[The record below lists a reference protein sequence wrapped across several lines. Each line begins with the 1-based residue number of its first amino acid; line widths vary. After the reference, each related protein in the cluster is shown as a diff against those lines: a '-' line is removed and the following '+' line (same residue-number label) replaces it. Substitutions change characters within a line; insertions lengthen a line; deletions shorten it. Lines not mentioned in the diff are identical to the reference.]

1 MTNFTLSKFAP
12 VASLAIAGALGLGVA
27 PAPAAIITD
36 GCASP
41 TECTLDELFL
51 GGTITVG
58 DKFFSQWTFIGFDT
72 EPDED
77 PLNIDFSQVIVTP
90 LDDDPNNPGLR
101 FDWGDQF
108 SDLGV
113 RDFLGLA
120 FGYIVDVTDPNFQ
133 ITGTS
138 LELLDF
144 EVTGEGEVA
153 VSGPPFDLDT
163 GDPFF
168 DPITGDPLIPV
179 VGIDPDAGIEI
190 LASDVNI
197 PPQDAIGVT
206 NSASG
211 DSDNLGGTFALRSYE
226 QRFNQTPIP
235 EESSP
240 WSLILG
246 IGALG
251 AGSVVSKVLKS
262 KSSE

>member
-1 MTNFTLSKFAP
+1 MTNINLSKFAP
-12 VASLAIAGALGLGVA
+12 VASLAIAGAIGLGVA

-58 DKFFSQWTFIGFDT
+58 DKFFSEWTFLDSDAD
-72 EPDED
+72 PDE
-77 PLNIDFSQVIVTP
+77 PPPIFDFSQVIVTP

-113 RDFLGLA
+113 RDFLNLGFAYL
-120 FGYIVDVTDPNFQ
+120 VNVTDPNFQ

-153 VSGPPFDLDT
+153 VSGSPFDLEN
-163 GDPFF
+163 GDFF
-168 DPITGDPLIPV
+168 IDPITEEPAIPV
-179 VGIDPDAGIEI
+179 VGIDLDAGIEI

-206 NSASG
+206 NTLGG
-211 DSDNLGGTFALRSYE
+211 DSDNLGGTFAVRSYE

-240 WSLILG
+240 WSLMLG
-246 IGALG
+246 VGALG

-262 KSSE
+262 KSNK